1 MAKRKIKPPRTSA
14 PSDEQKQESEI
25 KRRAR
30 LEVIKAKA
38 VNDSFEYDDRAAAP
52 DSKFA
57 EHAKIKTVPELVALL
72 ESDKTVQIEARVFFH
87 ETKTNIARLCNLGK
101 DKFIEAFRSNKKRT
115 FREAVDS
122 FQMDSG
128 GGNVVGGKDF
138 TPMLGG
144 PFNKQLYYYDYLK
157 MHAQCFYAYNHDPIL
172 HAAVQII
179 RDFALGRD
187 WSVQV
192 KAKDPKQ
199 EQQGQALWAA
209 FEEVNDLR
217 MMMYQLCEELSIYG
231 ENFIWWLPNNETR
244 IAYQVQPGQEPPKGL
259 IPRVR
264 LIDPSVIW
272 EIVTYPEDIKRVLYY
287 QWVAPTQYQM
297 YTGTDGGKPVPGTK
311 FIYQQLPPDQVD
323 HYKINCRSNEKRGR
337 SDLFAVLGYAKR
349 LRDSVNYSI
358 IGMQKATA
366 WSIDTTIKGSQD
378 DVLDY
383 MEGQKEIGT
392 IPNPGSEFVHTD
404 KIERKYMSNES
415 AGRGNNSNAF
425 DWCFSMI
432 CAGLG
437 IPQQYFG
444 THLSGGST
452 RASAL
457 VATEPVVKKFEMR
470 RNLIEQILMNMAT
483 RLFKKFNVDAEIE
496 VTFPE
501 LVSQDRSMK
510 LKDLAMAESQGWI
523 SKERAAE
530 IAAKE
535 LSIMDFDYKV
545 EQERI
550 NADPAPAPLF
560 TNPLTTPGSLGGND
574 DSSRQGT
581 SGQDRKD
588 ARDSRGF

>member
-1 MAKRKIKPPRTSA
+1 MAERTIKKPGRKAAPASSDKPSKIKM
-14 PSDEQKQESEI
+14 ESV
-25 KRRAR
+25 KT
-30 LEVIKAKA
+30 KALPEGWE
-38 VNDSFEYDDRAAAP
+38 NEDRNVSP
-52 DSKFA
+52 DSKFL
-57 EHAKIKTVPELVALL
+57 EHSKVKTVPELVALL
-72 ESDKTVQIEARVFFH
+72 EADKSVQIEARVFFH
-87 ETKTNIARLCNLGK
+87 ETGTNIARLAPLGK
-101 DKFIEAFRSNKKRT
+101 DKFIEAFKSNKKRT
-115 FREAVDS
+115 FKESVDS

-128 GGNVVGGKDF
+128 GANVVGGKDF

-172 HAAVQII
+172 HNVVQII

-192 KAKDPKQ
+192 KNSKNPEHEK
-199 EQQGQALWAA
+199 QGQALWAA
-209 FEEVNDLR
+209 FDEVNDLR
-217 MMMYQLCEELSIYG
+217 NMMSLICEELSIYG
-231 ENFIWWLPNNETR
+231 EIFQWWLPNNETR

-337 SDLFAVLGYAKR
+337 SDLFSVLGYAKR

-378 DVLDY
+378 DVTDY
-383 MEGQKEIGT
+383 MEGQRELGT

-415 AGRGNNSNAF
+415 AGRGTNSNAV

-432 CAGLG
+432 CAGVG

-470 RNLIEQILMNMAT
+470 RNLIEQIIMNMAT
-483 RLFKKFNVDAEIE
+483 RLFKKFNIDAEIE

-535 LSIMDFDYKV
+535 LGIMDFDFKR
-545 EQERI
+545 EKQSMDSDEGPR
-550 NADPAPAPLF
+550 ALM
-560 TNPLTTPGSLGGND
+560 TNPLTTPPAMGGND
-574 DSSRQGT
+574 DSARQDI
-581 SGQDRKD
+581 SGNERKD